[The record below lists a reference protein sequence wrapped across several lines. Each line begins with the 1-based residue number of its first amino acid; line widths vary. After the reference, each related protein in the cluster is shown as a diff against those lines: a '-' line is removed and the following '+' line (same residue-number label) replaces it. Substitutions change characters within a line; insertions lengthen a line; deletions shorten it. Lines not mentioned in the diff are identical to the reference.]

1 MAMINQ
7 SSLSCGPGSTVFI
20 KATGFDGKSP
30 VAITV
35 GNQIIAAVLGDPTL
49 RSVTFF
55 GEQVPNIENLPAIS
69 FVVPDGL
76 MSGPA
81 TMTDGSLNS
90 VALSLIVSSQYAQ
103 ASDYIGEGADLD
115 PISPVGSE
123 LDAILRRA
131 SGYVDA
137 FIGGSVRLSNY
148 VEQHRFKKSRRVYP
162 FHSPIS
168 AVLSLSIVTSNT
180 IRTVMNP
187 SDVFVNAEGRYLE
200 MLAYGFGNYAL
211 VGALETIG
219 YAANVLEL
227 TLTAGYPIY
236 AIPDPIRESTIMIAS
251 ALIDQRRKRVIG
263 LGGLAKLDK
272 DSVESDGQPFAVP
285 QDVKA
290 MLRPYI
296 VRSIR

>member
-1 MAMINQ
+1 MATINQ
-7 SSLSCGPGSTVFI
+7 SSLSCGPGSAVTI
-20 KATGFDGKSP
+20 EADGFDGKSP
-30 VAITV
+30 IVITV
-35 GNQIIAAVLGDPTL
+35 GNQIVAAVLGAPT
-49 RSVTFF
+49 RQSVSFMGTQ
-55 GEQVPNIENLPAIS
+55 GANSTNLPAIS
-69 FVVPDGL
+69 FTVPDGL

-81 TMTDGSLNS
+81 TMADGSSN
-90 VALSLIVSSQYAQ
+90 VASFNLIVSSQYAQ
-103 ASDYIGEGADLD
+103 AADYIGEGADLD
-115 PISPVGSE
+115 PISPTGAE
-123 LDAILRRA
+123 LDALLRRA

-187 SDVFVNAEGRYLE
+187 GDVFVNAEGRYLE

-227 TLTAGYPIY
+227 TLTAGYPVY

-272 DSVESDGQPFAVP
+272 DSVESDGQPFSVP

-290 MLRPYI
+290 ILRPYI